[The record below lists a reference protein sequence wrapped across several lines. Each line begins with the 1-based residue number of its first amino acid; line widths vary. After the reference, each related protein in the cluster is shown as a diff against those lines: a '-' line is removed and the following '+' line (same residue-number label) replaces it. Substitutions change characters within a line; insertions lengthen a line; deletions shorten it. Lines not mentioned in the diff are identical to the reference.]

1 MTKAEMIEKAEIIRQ
16 RDKFGT
22 MTPDEI
28 EALPGTEAKLE
39 ISHLGY
45 TIPVYEIRPRRS
57 LPNPVP
63 LILNFHGGGFIK
75 GRSDRDRRY
84 CCFLADAL
92 NCIVW
97 DVDYSLAP
105 EHPFPT
111 AVNETYAV
119 LEYAAANASSLG
131 IRQDQIAVSGHSAGG
146 ALVAAALIIAG
157 RTGSFRPCCALMEYL
172 PCDMSDAV
180 QKLSPKLREDPFWV
194 KRAGV
199 ENEYTAYYLREE
211 SDCLN
216 PLCAPGLA
224 SDAELA
230 CFPPCLIISAEI
242 DTRQAETE
250 QFAARLVGLGVPVTA
265 CRVSGAMHGFS
276 VNRTPGWEKALQL
289 HQRFFQVFL

>member
-1 MTKAEMIEKAEIIRQ
+1 MTKAEKIEKAEIVRA
-16 RDKFGT
+16 RDQFGT
-22 MTPDEI
+22 MTPE
-28 EALPGTEAKLE
+28 ETAALPGTETKLE
-39 ISHLGY
+39 IAHLGY
-45 TIPVYEIRPRRS
+45 TVPVYEIRPKRPI
-57 LPNPVP
+57 PNPAP
-63 LILNFHGGGFIK
+63 LVINFHGGGFIK

-105 EHPFPT
+105 EYPFPA
-111 AVNETYAV
+111 AVNETHAV

-131 IRQDQIAVSGHSAGG
+131 IRQDKIAVSGHSAGG

-172 PCDMSDAV
+172 PCDMSDTV
-180 QKLSPKLREDPFWV
+180 KKLSPKLREDPFWV
-194 KRAGV
+194 KRADV
-199 ENEYTAYYLREE
+199 ENEYTAYYLEKE
-211 SDCLN
+211 SDLQN
-216 PLCAPGLA
+216 PLCAPASA

-230 CFPPCLIISAEI
+230 GFPPCLIISAEI

-265 CRVSGAMHGFS
+265 CRVLGAMHGFS
-276 VNRTPGWEKALQL
+276 VNRTPGWEKALEL
-289 HQRFFQVFL
+289 HQRFFKVFL